1 MVKKGGRLESDNL
14 RNRGKAVIIRA
25 MSTRHVISRV
35 HATGTGLSRAQS
47 GFPKAVACG
56 LPPETWRTIQGAT
69 GRAPRQRGQG
79 PRGTLRQGGGAG
91 IDRGTEHARAV
102 VRKGFQQRG
111 ATWREPEQQQLPLEQ
126 L

>member
-25 MSTRHVISRV
+25 MSTRHVISRA

-56 LPPETWRTIQGAT
+56 LPPETCGGLSRGQRAERPGRGDRGHVEHY
-69 GRAPRQRGQG
+69 GRAVAPALTEEQSMRQ
-79 PRGTLRQGGGAG
+79 P
-91 IDRGTEHARAV
+91 
-102 VRKGFQQRG
+102 
-111 ATWREPEQQQLPLEQ
+111 
-126 L
+126 